1 MSAIEL
7 AVNSRNVVESGMD
20 HAGSR
25 RSIRCYEGFGLNLRI
40 YRAYGFGRLH
50 GAMMVALVTK

>member
-7 AVNSRNVVESGMD
+7 AVNTRNVVESGMD

-25 RSIRCYEGFGLNLRI
+25 RSIRCYEGFGLNLSCIWLRQAP
-40 YRAYGFGRLH
+40 RSHDGSLGN
-50 GAMMVALVTK
+50 